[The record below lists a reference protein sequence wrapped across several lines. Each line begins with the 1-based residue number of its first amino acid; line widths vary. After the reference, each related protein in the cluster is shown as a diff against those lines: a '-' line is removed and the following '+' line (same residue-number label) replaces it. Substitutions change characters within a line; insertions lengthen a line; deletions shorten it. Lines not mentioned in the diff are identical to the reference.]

1 VFGTLDEGGAQRQFA
16 GVQIRGIGGRW
27 KRSLRCKTVSDH
39 RVIPRFSERLGGS
52 ALIFQDLDLG
62 LSRPKPSRERPRER
76 ASVPQ
81 RPNPLENQAPKTW
94 SKEKCYHP
102 REQLRIRG
110 RNARNPRRS
119 HEPLVRKSGLL
130 SDGL

>member
-62 LSRPKPSRERPRER
+62 
-76 ASVPQ
+76 
-81 RPNPLENQAPKTW
+81 
-94 SKEKCYHP
+94 
-102 REQLRIRG
+102 
-110 RNARNPRRS
+110 
-119 HEPLVRKSGLL
+119 EPEIITFGQNLGL
-130 SDGL
+130 GFRVFK